1 MTGRTEKYTA
11 RIETLRDAMSAHG
24 VDAVFLAPSGDME
37 YVTGLRRRPPD
48 PVETSFQGDDLLG
61 ILVTRDRV
69 ITLLPASSAIH
80 GVEGLLRD
88 CPWLTEEVFRLPK
101 GVDQAAEGYAVFGT
115 LGLADATVALPRF
128 AQAMTVINLSRHYP
142 HMQFVNTDT
151 FMEPLR
157 AMRDPDDIELI
168 RAACRITD
176 AVFRHVISTLRVGDE
191 VADVIR
197 EINAQMV
204 KQGAEGPSFNT
215 MLLFGGPQT
224 QRQEFPQPSFAGPG
238 GLNAVLV
245 PGTVLAF
252 DFGVLYE
259 GWCSDFGRTVYIGE
273 PSPAMLHDH
282 QLVADSQ
289 QAAMDIMRGSE
300 VTGAQADAAARKVF
314 ADAGRGEEFIHGLGH
329 GVGVNVHEPPSI
341 GAGGDTILQNG
352 MTLAVEPSLWVDHR
366 YFVRVED
373 VVVVT
378 PTGAE
383 TLHGIPTRDI
393 FVIE

>member
-151 FMEPLR
+151 FMDPLR

-289 QAAMDIMRGSE
+289 QAAMDIMRGGE

-329 GVGVNVHEPPSI
+329 GVGLVVHEQPRASRLSTDTLR
-341 GAGGDTILQNG
+341 AGMSVT
-352 MTLAVEPSLWVDHR
+352 VEPGIYLPGEFGVRIEDLVIVRENGVDILTG
-366 YFVRVED
+366 
-373 VVVVT
+373 T
-378 PTGAE
+378 PKV
-383 TLHGIPTRDI
+383 P
-393 FVIE
+393 VIV